1 METPSGCSIGQNG
14 TFIRV
19 SARCEFGMLA
29 IMQADGV
36 AIATKLD

>member
-1 METPSGCSIGQNG
+1 METPSGHSTGQNG

-19 SARCEFGMLA
+19 SARREFGMLA
-29 IMQADGV
+29 IVQADGV